1 MLALLKSVSVTAGMT
16 GLSRI
21 AGLLRDIVFAN
32 VLGDRA
38 AADIFF
44 VAFRLPNMFRRWSA
58 EGAFSAAFVPVF
70 NQFRGQ
76 YTQTQAQHLLAL
88 VLGRFGLVL
97 VLLCV
102 LCVWGVEYLVSLIAP
117 NFRNHPLQF
126 AETVALARITFPYLF
141 CVSLV
146 ALAAAVLN
154 SCGRFGLPAA
164 APIVLNIC
172 LIAAALGALKS
183 VAEVPY
189 ALGLGVLI
197 AGGLQVLML
206 LPALRREGFLVRPRL
221 QAPGAEPG
229 AGCRKVLRLLGPGIL
244 GQSAGQINLLVGTAL
259 ASFLATG
266 SIAWLNYSE
275 RLLQFP
281 IGVFGV
287 ALVTV
292 ILPELARRRETP
304 LFADTLDWA
313 LRWVLLICLPAALG
327 LAVLAFPLI
336 TTIYYHG
343 NFSAQ
348 GVTMTAAALA
358 AYAFGLLP
366 IVWVKVLSAGL
377 FADQNTKTPMRIAFV
392 AVAVNVAVSLA
403 LFAPL
408 QHVGLALA
416 LGVAGWVNA
425 GLLLM
430 ALYRKQLFRLKPG
443 WWRLVAQVSAAGL
456 VMAGA
461 LTALQMTPERWL
473 AMSVAWRC
481 LHLLWLTAG
490 GALVYFAALRVFGL
504 RLSTMWRRPVQ

>member
-1 MLALLKSVSVTAGMT
+1 MFSLLKSVSVTAGMT

-21 AGLLRDIVFAN
+21 AGLARDIVFAN

-38 AADIFF
+38 VADVFF

-76 YTQTQAQHLLAL
+76 YTHMQTQHLLAL
-88 VLGRFGLVL
+88 VLGRFGLAL
-97 VLLCV
+97 LLLCALCV
-102 LCVWGVEYLVSLIAP
+102 LGAEWLVSLIAP

-126 AETVALARITFPYLF
+126 AETVALARLTFPYLF

-146 ALAAAVLN
+146 ALVAAVLN

-164 APIVLNIC
+164 APIVLNLC
-172 LIAAALGALKS
+172 LIAGALGALQAF
-183 VAEVPY
+183 AEMPY
-189 ALGLGVLI
+189 ALGAGVLI
-197 AGGLQVLML
+197 AGVLQVLML
-206 LPALRREGFLVRPRL
+206 LPALHRAGFLVRPRL
-221 QAPGAEPG
+221 RAPDGEA
-229 AGCRKVLRLLGPGIL
+229 ASGCRRVLQLLGPGIL

-259 ASFLATG
+259 ASFLVTG

-292 ILPELARRRETP
+292 ILPELARRRDTP

-313 LRWVLLICLPAALG
+313 LRWVLLICLPATLG

-336 TTIYYHG
+336 ATIYFHG
-343 NFSAQ
+343 HFSER
-348 GVTMTAAALA
+348 GVAMTAAALA

-377 FADQNTKTPMRIAFV
+377 FADQNTRTPMRIAFI

-403 LFAPL
+403 LFVPL
-408 QHVGLALA
+408 KHIGLALA

-425 GLLLM
+425 GLLLA
-430 ALYRKQLFRLKPG
+430 ALYRRRLFRLKPG
-443 WWRLVAQVSAAGL
+443 WGPLLARTIAAGL
-456 VMAGA
+456 IMAVGLGA
-461 LTALQMTPERWL
+461 VQPAPERWL
-473 AMSVAWRC
+473 IMPVIERC
-481 LHLLWLTAG
+481 GHLMWLIAG
-490 GALVYFAALRVFGL
+490 GAAVYFAALRLFGL
-504 RLSTMWRRPVQ
+504 SLRALMRRPAE